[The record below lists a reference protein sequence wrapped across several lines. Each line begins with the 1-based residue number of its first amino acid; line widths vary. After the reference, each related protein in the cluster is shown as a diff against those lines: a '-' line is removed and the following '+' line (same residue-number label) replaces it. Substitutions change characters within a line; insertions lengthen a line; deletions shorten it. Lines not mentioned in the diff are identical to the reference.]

1 MAIET
6 MKRVAAIV
14 PADVMGD
21 FTSWLH
27 GKSVIHLARL
37 REELPLNYAPCGLS
51 GEKTREK
58 TAKLEQIMAFCE
70 AWGGAK
76 KSFLENIFSAKTTA
90 RMKELKAAAEETDIG
105 KLNEQVTGLRQ
116 RRDVVIERAGAIEKE
131 IERLKPFAETPV
143 LLASLGRLK
152 NVKVSLIRLGRR
164 AQEEI
169 AVSAGERLA
178 WEKLAGELFWAAY
191 PANDEETE
199 AYLNSL
205 GAIREEIPQ
214 VEAPVKE
221 RLAVLA
227 EEKAKN
233 AKETAKLDKESRE
246 FAKNGAKIELALG
259 YWQSEMHQAEG
270 LEKVV
275 ASKRLGVAHGY
286 VPARELENFR
296 AEVAAKYEGE
306 VLAEDPKPEEDV
318 PVKITTGRFM
328 KPARLLVNM
337 FGVPLYNSID
347 PTPFLALVFLAF
359 FGICYSDAVYG
370 IMLIII
376 SWLLRRRFRY
386 NEGLKNFFTLF
397 IYGGV
402 STFIFG
408 ALLGSWAANL
418 SDFLPPGNI
427 LAKIRGWVPSFD
439 PLGKP
444 IIALVITIGI
454 GVANQYF
461 GLVMRMWRDWRRGDK
476 AGAVCDGGL
485 WFFYLTGVIIL
496 VSTMFT
502 EVPALAVKIAVWL
515 LIIGAIGLVLTQGRT
530 EKTLFA
536 KFLVGVVSLY
546 GIMGSYGVT
555 SFVGDVLSYSRLL
568 ALGLTTGIVGMS
580 FNILADILS
589 KVPSIGLALFI
600 GMVIFGHTFNFM
612 MSIIGAFVHSARLIL
627 LEFFG
632 RFYEVGGLR
641 YEPFGFRSER
651 VELIEN

>member
-6 MKRVAAIV
+6 MKRVAAVI
-14 PADVMGD
+14 PADTTGS
-21 FTSWLH
+21 FTSWLY
-27 GKSVIHLARL
+27 GKSVMHLARM
-37 REELPLNYAPCGLS
+37 REELPENYAPYVQA

-58 TAKLEQIMAFCE
+58 AAKLEQIMAFCE
-70 AWGGAK
+70 TWGGAK

-90 RMKELKAAAEETDIG
+90 RMEELKAADGEIDADELSEEVAE
-105 KLNEQVTGLRQ
+105 LRR
-116 RRDVVIERAGAIEKE
+116 RRDVVMERAAAIEKE
-131 IERLKPFAETPV
+131 IERLKPFADVQT
-143 LLASLGRLK
+143 LLAPLGKLK
-152 NVKVSLIRLGRR
+152 YVKVSLVRLGRR
-164 AQEEI
+164 SQEEI
-169 AVSAGERLA
+169 AVSPPQRLA
-178 WEKLAGELFWAAY
+178 WEKLAGDLFWTAY
-191 PANDEETE
+191 PANDEEAE
-199 AYLNSL
+199 SYLNSL
-205 GAIREEIPQ
+205 GAVREEIPL
-214 VEAPVKE
+214 VEMPVKE

-227 EEKAKN
+227 GEKARN
-233 AKETAKLDKESRE
+233 AEDIARLDEDSRA

-259 YWQSEMHQAEG
+259 YQQAELHQAEG
-270 LEKVV
+270 LEKVL
-275 ASKRLGVAHGY
+275 ASKRVGVAHGY
-286 VPARELENFR
+286 IPAKELEDFR
-296 AEVAAKYEGE
+296 AEVRANYEGE
-306 VLAEDPKPEEDV
+306 VLAEDPKAEEDV
-318 PVKITTGRFM
+318 PVKITTGKFM
-328 KPARLLVNM
+328 KPAKLLVNM

-376 SWLLRRRFRY
+376 SLLLRRRFRH

-418 SDFLPPGNI
+418 SDFLPKGNI
-427 LAKIRGWVPSFD
+427 LAKIRGIVPSFD

-485 WFFYLTGVIIL
+485 WFFYLSGVIIL

-502 EVPALAVKIAVWL
+502 TVPGVAVKVATWL
-515 LIIGAIGLVLTQGRT
+515 LIIGAIGLVLTQGRG

-546 GIMGSYGVT
+546 GIMGTYGVT

-568 ALGLTTGIVGMS
+568 ALGLTTSIVGMS

-641 YEPFGFRSER
+641 YEPFGFHSER
-651 VELIEN
+651 VELIQE